1 MKKYLLLI
9 LAALGLL
16 ALVSTKSRAQDFSF
30 GVSVGPGYYA
40 PGYYNGGYCD
50 PGYGYYYR
58 HVYYRPAY
66 YRPYYY
72 GYGHYRQRHHCRNW
86 DDDD

>member
-9 LAALGLL
+9 PAALGLL
-16 ALVSTKSRAQDFSF
+16 ALIPTKSRAQDFGF

-40 PGYYNGGYCD
+40 PGYYNGVYCD

-58 HVYYRPAY
+58 HSYYRPAY

-72 GYGHYRQRHHCRNW
+72 GYGHYRSRHHCRNW